1 MNENPLIS
9 IIIVSYNNY
18 KYIYNAIDSVLFQD
32 YPNIE
37 LIISNDA
44 SPDFDKITIEKYLK
58 KNSKKN
64 IKNIIINNN
73 KKNLGT
79 VKNVNIALKL
89 SKGDYIL
96 LFAADDVIYKKDIVS
111 KFIKSF
117 KSLPE
122 KELIITSQ
130 VGMYDQNLKKLIQL
144 FISKQHQKL
153 IKKLKPQKLFA
164 EMATKCMCP
173 GCGTCY
179 KKEIFKKYGYFDEKY
194 VLVEDYSS
202 ALKFSRL
209 GIKYNYFD
217 FISFKHRDG
226 GISHG
231 NIDGESKKSKQ
242 YELDII
248 NILKNEV
255 KPHLKYLNKKQLSL
269 FNKKLRSQ
277 ILDYKY
283 NYKYKNK
290 ALRQKLLF
298 IKENFR
304 GLLEK
309 HIGEFGRDVRDQFI
323 GKKAKILFLGLTLII
338 SSLFLSKYKI
348 STIIN
353 LSGIIVSI
361 FGFSLI
367 LIYIFKKYLSKI
379 IRFLR

>member
-18 KYIYNAIDSVLFQD
+18 KYIYNAIDSVLSQD

-44 SPDFDKITIEKYLK
+44 SPDFDKIAIEKYLK

-122 KELIITSQ
+122 KELIVTSQ

-231 NIDGESKKSKQ
+231 NIGGESKKSKQ
-242 YELDII
+242 YDLDII

-269 FNKKLRSQ
+269 FNKKLRNQ

-309 HIGEFGRDVRDQFI
+309 HIGEFGRDIRDQFI

-367 LIYIFKKYLSKI
+367 LMYIFKKYLSKI

>member
-1 MNENPLIS
+1 MNKNPLIS

-18 KYIYNAIDSVLFQD
+18 KYIYNAIDSVLSQD

-44 SPDFDKITIEKYLK
+44 SPDFDKIAIEKYLK

-96 LFAADDVIYKKDIVS
+96 LFAADDVIYSKDVVS

-122 KELIITSQ
+122 KELIVTSQ
-130 VGMYDQNLKKLIQL
+130 VGMYDQNLKKLIQP
-144 FISKQHQKL
+144 FISKQHQK
-153 IKKLKPQKLFA
+153 IIQKLKPQKLFA

-231 NIDGESKKSKQ
+231 NIGGESKKSKQ

-255 KPHLKYLNKKQLSL
+255 KPHLKYLNKKQLSE
-269 FNKKLRSQ
+269 FSKKLKNYIWQ
-277 ILDYKY
+277 FKYKY
-283 NYKYKNK
+283 EFQNSSKN
-290 ALRQKLLF
+290 QKRKF
-298 IKENFR
+298 ILNNF
-304 GLLEK
+304 GTLLESFFIDLK
-309 HIGEFGRDVRDQFI
+309 RDILNQFT